1 MNVLLQIKQ
10 SGDTRIVVDGEPGV
24 GKTTFVKRI
33 CYIWAQRINETEG
46 SNKCGIIGD
55 FTLIIPIILKF
66 INTEN
71 TLTDILTSQ
80 LKCLNT
86 CEVCAVLKHQEENP
100 NDILLLLDGFDEYTG
115 QSFIE
120 NVIQKKEN
128 QDVLCITTS
137 RAHAIERIKRHSS
150 HSVQQHVRLCGF
162 SEDQVRQYIKQFFE
176 YHNQPAQKGK
186 DLMKTLH
193 EKPDLLQVAKIP
205 IRTEMICV
213 VWKVYGKLGDTLA
226 DLYERF
232 ILHLITHLDQ
242 KRPQCSKFVN
252 FSEEEIWNASNQILI
267 QIGKLANKWTK
278 RHNLCTMYSNKELE
292 DVLGDD
298 SEKVIKIGLL
308 TKSYPS
314 SSGDASKW
322 SFPHLTF
329 QEYFIAY
336 LLGTGTNDEDV
347 ANFTTGCTQYQ
358 YRVLSKCELI
368 FTFLAS
374 KHPDTANKIITNLL
388 LKETDKLRC
397 VELFDFICKICPH
410 FGGQPMDFPLPSH
423 LNLVSH
429 NKLNDKVLNAML
441 VTEGRQPNLKHFS
454 TDDPKHFEKFMDLTY
469 LSSLKVAASSEEQLY
484 LVNQKIKHLH
494 QLTSLSI
501 SSTVSFFLSS
511 QEDVMKN
518 IQKENLKYLSV
529 TGPGALETVAENIYR
544 FTFLEQLHVDE
555 HSKLRDKTHG
565 QKILSVLKDHKLIKQ
580 VSFSVVDLKEIIIEE
595 NVDIKVTVHPKKLQK
610 GTLKVTSDMLTRGST
625 VALHSLDLSRN
636 SLETEGKPLGEMLAK
651 VAGLRV
657 IWLGDCNLKND
668 TIQDMVDGI
677 EGQQAKSCLH
687 TLSFGHHESCNGNNL
702 QSSGL
707 ALGKLI
713 KLMPDLEILDMAECN
728 VQSYDFGAMSDIL
741 DGVPTKIHTLNLS
754 VDNLG
759 EAKQGGFRFL
769 QLTPELQKLK
779 AGGYSNDD
787 PLPAICGAIETR
799 VITKLNVLDVSDSC
813 VTSKSLLILGKNLH
827 LLNSLEVLNFKGIEG
842 AELEDY
848 IQIYENIP
856 PSLTHLN
863 LNSDQTAITETSNL
877 FAIIDNKNLFG
888 RLQRLNITLTESDL
902 DYLQEQLEK
911 VNPEIN
917 VYREEEENIWRMYVW
932 NNEEDYAL
940 SLKLNPIF
948 EK

>member
-1 MNVLLQIKQ
+1 M
-10 SGDTRIVVDGEPGV
+10 
-24 GKTTFVKRI
+24 
-33 CYIWAQRINETEG
+33 
-46 SNKCGIIGD
+46 
-55 FTLIIPIILKF
+55 
-66 INTEN
+66 
-71 TLTDILTSQ
+71 
-80 LKCLNT
+80 
-86 CEVCAVLKHQEENP
+86 
-100 NDILLLLDGFDEYTG
+100 LLDGFDEYTG
-115 QSFIE
+115 KSSIE
-120 NVIQKKEN
+120 NLILKK
-128 QDVLCITTS
+128 DHPSVLCITTS
-137 RAHAIERIKRHSS
+137 RSHAIEKIKKHSS
-150 HSVQQHVRLCGF
+150 QAVQQHVRLCGF
-162 SEDQVRQYIKQFFE
+162 SLMQVKQYVAQFCE
-176 YHNQPAQKGK
+176 YHSLEREIGTKLIEYLKNR
-186 DLMKTLH
+186 
-193 EKPDLLQVAKIP
+193 PDLLEVAKIP

-213 VWKVYGKLGDTLA
+213 VWAVNGKLGDTLA
-226 DLYERF
+226 DLYEQF
-232 ILHLITHLDQ
+232 VLQLITHWDEKVPKCRKYENL
-242 KRPQCSKFVN
+242 
-252 FSEEEIWNASNQILI
+252 SEEEIWNSCQPLLNKVA
-267 QIGKLANKWTK
+267 KLAYKWTK
-278 RHNLCTMYSNKELE
+278 HLNFSSMYSNKELQ
-292 DVLGDD
+292 DVLKEDY
-298 SEKVIKIGLL
+298 KNIINIGLL

-314 SSGDASKW
+314 SSVDATKW

-329 QEYFIAY
+329 QEYFISYLVGNDQNGEYITDFCTRCRAY
-336 LLGTGTNDEDV
+336 Q
-347 ANFTTGCTQYQ
+347 F
-358 YRVLSKCELI
+358 RVLSKCELV

-374 KHPDTANKIITNLL
+374 KYPGNANKVITQLL
-388 LKETDKLRC
+388 LEETDKIRC
-397 VELFDFICKICPH
+397 VELFDFVCKICPH
-410 FGGQPMDFPLPSH
+410 FGSKVMQFPLPSH

-429 NKLNDKVLNAML
+429 NKLNDKVLRAMWD
-441 VTEGRQPNLKHFS
+441 TEKRRKESNLKHFS
-454 TDDPKHFEKFMDLTY
+454 TDDPNYFAEFLDLQYMTE
-469 LSSLKVAASSEEQLY
+469 LKVAANGEEQLK
-484 LVNQKIKHLH
+484 LVNQKIKHLD

-501 SSTVSFFLSS
+501 SSTVSFVLSG

-529 TGPGALETVAENIYR
+529 TGPGALETVAENIHR
-544 FTFLEQLHVDE
+544 FTLLEQLHVDE
-555 HSKLRDKTHG
+555 HSNVRDKAHG
-565 QKILSVLKDHKLIKQ
+565 QKILSVLKGNKLTKQ
-580 VSFSVVDLKEIIIEE
+580 VSFNVMDLNEIIIEE
-595 NVDIKVTVHPKKLQK
+595 DVDIKVTVHPKKLQK

-636 SLETEGKPLGEMLAK
+636 SLETEGKPLGELLAK

-677 EGQQAKSCLH
+677 EGQQAKSGLH

-799 VITKLNVLDVSDSC
+799 VITKLNILDVSDSC
-813 VTSKSLLILGKNLH
+813 VSSESLLMLGKNLH
-827 LLNSLEVLNFKGIEG
+827 LLNRLEVLNFKGIEG

-848 IQIYENIP
+848 VQIYKNIP

-863 LNSDQTAITETSNL
+863 LNSEQTAITETSDL
-877 FAIIDNKNLFG
+877 SAIIDNKNLLG
-888 RLQRLNITLTESDL
+888 RLQRLNITLTESEL

-940 SLKLNPIF
+940 SLKLNPI
-948 EK
+948 